1 MPSSRHKMKDYFATP
16 PKITNRRL
24 FTISAP
30 AADAKRSLQIKT
42 ILVPVDFSQES
53 LRVLEYSTLVAESFG
68 AATHVIHVRP
78 PKEAFAIERAGNLL
92 LNYADA
98 IGFLQDRLAEIQEKH
113 GVKFSPDNCHVEAGR
128 PFEEIYETARKTDAD
143 LIVMATRGESG
154 LKRLLLG
161 STTERVIRFAP
172 CPVFIPRGKSYK
184 AALAG
189 DRKSAL
195 KIRKILVPVDFSDCS
210 LAGVGYAAFLGRH
223 FDARLKLLH
232 VVVPYNYVFASNG
245 FESETTRLTEVAQAS
260 AKKQMTELRRSNLLR
275 GVSCEVEIPTGN
287 TIDEICRQGT
297 NSDVDLIVISTHGRS
312 GFRHA
317 LMGSVAEHVA
327 RYAECPVLVVPSR
340 GGS

>member
-1 MPSSRHKMKDYFATP
+1 MKDYSLTRP
-16 PKITNRRL
+16 ETTSRRI

-30 AADAKRSLQIKT
+30 AADTKRSLQIKT
-42 ILVPVDFSQES
+42 VLVPVDFSQES

-68 AATHVIHVRP
+68 AAIHVVHVRP
-78 PKEAFAIERAGNLL
+78 SKETSSIERAGNLL

-113 GVKFSPDNCHVEAGR
+113 DVKFSPDNCHVEAGR
-128 PFEEIYETARKTDAD
+128 PFEEIYESARKTKAD
-143 LIVMATRGESG
+143 LIIMATRGESG

-172 CPVFIPRGKSYK
+172 CPVLIPRGKTYK
-184 AALAG
+184 MALAA
-189 DRKSAL
+189 DRKSQL

-210 LAGVGYAAFLGRH
+210 VAGVRYAAFLGRH

-232 VVVPYNYVFASNG
+232 VVVPYNYVFASDG
-245 FESETTRLTEVAQAS
+245 FESETTQLIKAAQAS
-260 AKKQMTELRRSNLLR
+260 AKKQMTELRQSTFLK
-275 GVSCEVEIPTGN
+275 GVSCDAEIPTGN
-287 TIDEICRQGT
+287 IIDEICRQGT
-297 NSDVDLIVISTHGRS
+297 TSDVDLIVISTHGRS

-317 LMGSVAEHVA
+317 LMGRVAEHLT

-340 GGS
+340 ESKE

>member
-1 MPSSRHKMKDYFATP
+1 MKDYALTRP
-16 PKITNRRL
+16 ETTSRRI

-30 AADAKRSLQIKT
+30 AADTKRSLQIKT
-42 ILVPVDFSQES
+42 VLVPVDFSQES

-68 AATHVIHVRP
+68 AATHVVHVRP
-78 PKEAFAIERAGNLL
+78 SKETSAIERAGNLL

-113 GVKFSPDNCHVEAGR
+113 DVKFSPDNCHVEAGR
-128 PFEEIYETARKTDAD
+128 PFEEIYESARETMAD
-143 LIVMATRGESG
+143 LIIMATRGESG

-172 CPVFIPRGKSYK
+172 CPVLIPRGKTYK
-184 AALAG
+184 TALAA
-189 DRKSAL
+189 DRKSQW

-210 LAGVGYAAFLGRH
+210 VAGVRYAAFLGRH

-232 VVVPYNYVFASNG
+232 VVVPYNI
-245 FESETTRLTEVAQAS
+245 TEAAQAS
-260 AKKQMTELRRSNLLR
+260 AKKQMTELRQSTFLK
-275 GVSCEVEIPTGN
+275 GISAEAEISTGN
-287 TIDEICRQGT
+287 TIDEICSQGT
-297 NSDVDLIVISTHGRS
+297 KGDVDLIVISTHGRT

-317 LMGSVAEHVA
+317 LIGSVAEHVA

-340 GGS
+340 ESKE